1 MMNLKNILSAS
12 ALAVALT
19 ATGTVAYAQQ
29 AASPEQTQQER
40 IGKRGGHRGKGFR
53 HGRRGGADRLFSQ
66 LNLTD
71 AQKEQLKQIRERYSE
86 STKSLREEMRAS
98 RRNLKEGAQ
107 DGTFN
112 ESAVRAA
119 AQASN
124 NARVE
129 LAVARAKMR
138 SEIFAVLTAE
148 QKTQLEQLK
157 EQRRQRREE
166 FRQKRQEMKAQRQA
180 AKQAE

>member
-1 MMNLKNILSAS
+1 MMNLKNILSGA
-12 ALAVALT
+12 ALAVAIT
-19 ATGTVAYAQQ
+19 ATGTIGYAQQ
-29 AASPEQTQQER
+29 AAASPEQTKQER
-40 IGKRGGHRGKGFR
+40 VGKRGGHHGKGFR
-53 HGRRGGADRLFSQ
+53 HGRKARLFQQ

-71 AQKEQLKQIRERYSE
+71 AQKAQLKEIKQRHRE

-98 RRNLKEGAQ
+98 RRSMKQVTQNGA
-107 DGTFN
+107 FN

-129 LAVARAKMR
+129 LAVVRAKMR
-138 SEIFAVLTAE
+138 SEMFAVLTAE

-157 EQRRQRREE
+157 EQRRQ
-166 FRQKRQEMKAQRQA
+166 KRQEMKAQRQA